1 MSDGLKRI
9 IKDSFYITLALDAVL
24 LVLFWFLWPVSGRA
38 SACLGVVYGSAVAM
52 AGLVMICSMVN
63 GLTVSVQKGKSKGRT
78 GYYLRYVFY
87 AVCLGLGAWLM
98 KFSVLA
104 MLAGIIA
111 QKASLVLYSLK
122 ERKDRK

>member
-24 LVLFWFLWPVSGRA
+24 LVVFWLLWPVSKRTL
-38 SACLGVVYGSAVAM
+38 ACLGVVYGSAVAM

-78 GYYLRYVFY
+78 GYYLRYAFY

-122 ERKDRK
+122 QRKDRK

>member
-24 LVLFWFLWPVSGRA
+24 LVLFWFLWPVSGRT

-52 AGLVMICSMVN
+52 TGLVMICSMVN